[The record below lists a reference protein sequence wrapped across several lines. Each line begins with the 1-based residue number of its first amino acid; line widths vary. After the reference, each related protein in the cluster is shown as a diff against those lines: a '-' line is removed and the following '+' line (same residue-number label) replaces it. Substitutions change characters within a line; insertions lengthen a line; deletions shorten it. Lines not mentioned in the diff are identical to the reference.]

1 MTYVCVVYKLCMP
14 SARGGQQRVWGPL
27 ELDDRWLHTALGRCS
42 TRAQVPLA
50 AKLHLE
56 PLVSFFSAN

>member
-1 MTYVCVVYKLCMP
+1 MTFVCVVCKLCMP
-14 SARGGQQRVWGPL
+14 RARGGQQRVLGPL
-27 ELDDRWLHTALGRCS
+27 ELDYRWLGAALWRCS